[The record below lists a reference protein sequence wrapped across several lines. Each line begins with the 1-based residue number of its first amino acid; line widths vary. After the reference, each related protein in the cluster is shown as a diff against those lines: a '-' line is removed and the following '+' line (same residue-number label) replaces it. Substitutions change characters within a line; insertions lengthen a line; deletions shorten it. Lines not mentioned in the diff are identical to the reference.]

1 MKGLLKNNFYA
12 TLSNVKAFSVVMLL
26 LGVFVVAMD
35 NKIPSLII
43 GYMLLAMIGF
53 SLNSI
58 ASLRKESATKWSKYK
73 LSTPVKRAAI
83 VQSYFLSLLL
93 WLIVGMI
100 FAGIGVALLTMLHGF
115 PFDRNTDVF
124 MLFVVGIG
132 ISLFMGAIFFPLFY
146 LGGVERNEVFLV
158 ISVLCGIG
166 LVMGLTTFIDTLFPA
181 PMTTIQI
188 ILGGA
193 IILASALFVFVL
205 SCLLTVY
212 IYQKKNTK

>member
-26 LGVFVVAMD
+26 LGVFVVAMG

-43 GYMLLAMIGF
+43 GYMLLAIIGF

-73 LSTPVKRAAI
+73 LTAPIKRSVI

-100 FAGIGVALLTMLHGF
+100 FAGIGVALSIMLHGF

-146 LGGVERNEVFLV
+146 LGGEERNEVFLI

-166 LVMGLTTFIDTLFPA
+166 LVMGLTTFINTLFPA

-205 SCLLTVY
+205 SCPLTAYV
-212 IYQKKNTK
+212 YQKKEY

>member
-12 TLSNVKAFSVVMLL
+12 TLSNAKVFAAIMLL

-73 LSTPVKRAAI
+73 LTAPVKRSAI

-93 WLIVGMI
+93 WLVVGMV
-100 FAGIGVALLTMLHGF
+100 FAGIGVALSIMLHGF
-115 PFDRNTDVF
+115 PFERNTDVF
-124 MLFVVGIG
+124 MLFVVGVG

-146 LGGVERNEVFLV
+146 VGEEERNEVFLV
-158 ISVLCGIG
+158 ISLLCGIG
-166 LVMGLTTFIDTLFPA
+166 LVMGLTTLINTLFPA
-181 PMTTIQI
+181 PMTTTQV
-188 ILGGA
+188 ILGGVIIFACALLVFA
-193 IILASALFVFVL
+193 I
-205 SCLLTVY
+205 SCPVTAYVY
-212 IYQKKNTK
+212 HKREY

>member
-12 TLSNVKAFSVVMLL
+12 TLSNVKVFSIVMLL
-26 LGVFVVAMD
+26 LGAFVVAMD
-35 NKIPSLII
+35 NKTPSLII
-43 GYMLLAMIGF
+43 GYILLGMIGF

-73 LSTPVKRAAI
+73 LTAPVKRSAI

-100 FAGIGVALLTMLHGF
+100 FAGIGVALSIMLHGF

-146 LGGVERNEVFLV
+146 LGGEERNEVILV
-158 ISVLCGIG
+158 VSLLCGIG
-166 LVMGLTTFIDTLFPA
+166 LVAGLTTFINTLFPV
-181 PMTTIQI
+181 PMTTAQI
-188 ILGGA
+188 ILGGM
-193 IILASALFVFVL
+193 IILASALLVFIF
-205 SCLLTVY
+205 SYPLTAY
-212 IYQKKNTK
+212 LYHKREY

>member
-1 MKGLLKNNFYA
+1 
-12 TLSNVKAFSVVMLL
+12 MLL

-58 ASLRKESATKWSKYK
+58 AILRKESATKWSKYK
-73 LSTPVKRAAI
+73 LTAPVKRSAI
-83 VQSYFLSLLL
+83 VQNYFLNLLL
-93 WLIVGMI
+93 WMIVGMI
-100 FAGIGVALLTMLHGF
+100 FAGIGVALSIMLHGF

-124 MLFVVGIG
+124 MLFVADIG

-146 LGGVERNEVFLV
+146 LGGEERNEVFLV

-166 LVMGLTTFIDTLFPA
+166 LVMGLTTLINTLFPA
-181 PMTTIQI
+181 
-188 ILGGA
+188 L
-193 IILASALFVFVL
+193 
-205 SCLLTVY
+205 
-212 IYQKKNTK
+212 

>member
-12 TLSNVKAFSVVMLL
+12 TLSNVKAFAIVMLL

-43 GYMLLAMIGF
+43 GYMLLGMIGF

-73 LSTPVKRAAI
+73 LTAPIRRSAI
-83 VQSYFLSLLL
+83 VQSYFWSLLL
-93 WLIVGMI
+93 WLIVGMV
-100 FAGIGVALLTMLHGF
+100 FAGIGVALSIILHGF
-115 PFDRNTDVF
+115 PFDRNTDIL
-124 MLFVVGIG
+124 MLFVVGIA

-146 LGGVERNEVFLV
+146 LGGEERNEVFLV
-158 ISVLCGIG
+158 ISLLCSIG
-166 LVMGLTTFIDTLFPA
+166 LVMGLTTSINILFPA

-188 ILGGA
+188 ILGGVM
-193 IILASALFVFVL
+193 ILVSALVVFIF
-205 SCLLTVY
+205 SCPLTICVY
-212 IYQKKNTK
+212 RKKEY